1 MAPRSRGPWLDEA
14 RLKRELKARLADI
27 LDCSSACRVGPAA
40 PEDAGRD
47 PLRCEAVREGDRKS
61 YRTTGTG
68 SYLPLLPEQLAMLQ
82 SVQGRCSVEVGVPN
96 LEL

>member
-1 MAPRSRGPWLDEA
+1 
-14 RLKRELKARLADI
+14 LKTLVDN
-27 LDCSSACRVGPAA
+27 
-40 PEDAGRD
+40 
-47 PLRCEAVREGDRKS
+47 PLRCEAIREGDRKS
-61 YRTTGTG
+61 YRITGTG

>member
-1 MAPRSRGPWLDEA
+1 MVDN
-14 RLKRELKARLADI
+14 
-27 LDCSSACRVGPAA
+27 
-40 PEDAGRD
+40 
-47 PLRCEAVREGDRKS
+47 PLRCEAIREGDRKS
-61 YRTTGTG
+61 YRITGTG